1 LTMEHATQVKLSKA
15 EDHCPPIHIF
25 VDGEDFT
32 TDERQLTAN
41 QIITEY
47 GKKDPATNYL
57 VEIQGNHKV
66 SFQGKGDEL
75 IKLHNNES
83 FQIVSTGP
91 TPVSFNNGPMAF
103 AEGLRT
109 LGYDP
114 QVLMSMPDHLIFDYP
129 VEVGRC
135 AGKMVRLGF
144 IVPPDFPNITPS
156 GPHVSPPIQAI
167 HPSNDLPHPQGGVH
181 ASPDFNKNAG
191 GDWQYWSRP
200 CKDWGQRKRTVAAY
214 MAHIWRLWET
224 Q

>member
-1 LTMEHATQVKLSKA
+1 MESITQVTQSKA
-15 EDHCPPIHIF
+15 DNHHPPIHIW
-25 VDGEDFT
+25 VDGEEYT
-32 TDERQLTAN
+32 TDQRELTAN
-41 QIITEY
+41 QIITNF

-91 TPVSFNNGPMAF
+91 TPVSSNDGPTVF

-109 LGYDP
+109 LGFNP
-114 QVLMSMPDHLIFDYP
+114 QALRNMPDHLVFNYP
-129 VEVGRC
+129 VEVGGY

-144 IVPPDFPNITPS
+144 VVPPDFPNITPS
-156 GPHVSPPIQAI
+156 GPHVSPPIHPF
-167 HPSNDLPHPQGGVH
+167 HPSNDLPHPHGGVH
-181 ASPDFNKNAG
+181 PSPEFEKSVG
-191 GDWQYWSRP
+191 GKWQYWSRP
-200 CKDWGQRKRTVAAY
+200 CKDWGQRRRTVVAY